1 MACQENIWL
10 LFEEAGL
17 GHLMVQAAGRLV
29 EVLVRK
35 KVDRDATSHVIDF
48 SNLERGDGEV
58 SVEACHLNKACIA
71 VVYLHATVCGVEH
84 FISKPLDGFRSPGSN
99 TGGEVCQAA
108 LHRLNPG

>member
-10 LFEEAGL
+10 LFKEVGL

-35 KVDRDATSHVIDF
+35 KVDRDTTSCVIDF

-58 SVEACHLNKACIA
+58 SMEACN
-71 VVYLHATVCGVEH
+71 
-84 FISKPLDGFRSPGSN
+84 
-99 TGGEVCQAA
+99 
-108 LHRLNPG
+108 